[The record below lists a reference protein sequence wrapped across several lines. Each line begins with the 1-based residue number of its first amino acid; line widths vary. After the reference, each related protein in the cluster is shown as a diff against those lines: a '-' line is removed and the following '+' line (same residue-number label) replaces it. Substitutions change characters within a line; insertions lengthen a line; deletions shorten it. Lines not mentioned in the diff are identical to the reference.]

1 MMIESQDQQGSE
13 DDFTALYR
21 DYYEQLLR
29 LAVLLTGDAGVA
41 EDAVDEAFIR
51 VHDVLGHSGPES
63 PFAYLRRTVVCLCRS
78 GAHHRPPRRRLAH
91 HGLAPRHPARPRYS
105 AAASSLADDSA
116 FISAL
121 RSIPARQREALVL
134 RYWADLP
141 ETEIAALMGISISA
155 VKNCI
160 YQAMSR
166 LKIVLE

>member
-1 MMIESQDQQGSE
+1 MMVESQDQQGSE
-13 DDFTALYR
+13 DDFTTLYR

-51 VHDVLGHSGPES
+51 VHDGHSGPES

-78 GAHHRPPRRRLAH
+78 GAQHRPSRRRLAH
-91 HGLAPRHPARPRYS
+91 HGLAPRHPARPRYP
-105 AAASSLADDSA
+105 AAASALADDSA
-116 FISAL
+116 FIRAL

-155 VKNCI
+155 VKNYI

-166 LKIVLE
+166 LKIVLK